1 MENVID
7 KLRKLMA
14 MQESAKKIGN
24 IEEAQAFAAKAQ
36 ELLTK
41 YKLEMT
47 DVEYAEQET
56 AEPVMGEFFSAQEL
70 LSLSVKKRHDNWIGM
85 LVNAV
90 AEANFCQVIRERRTN
105 SFTVVGRATDRATTK
120 NLFEYLSRA
129 CIEMAPQQAE
139 LFFGPSPIPGFR
151 HPRERSFI
159 SSFKLGF
166 ACAVYDRLEVKKL
179 ELRAGAPEQG
189 LIRIDQ
195 LELAVKKTFEEMF
208 PDTCFG
214 STARFYHGSGFDAG
228 EAYGSRVGINSTKR
242 LGAGA

>member
-24 IEEAQAFAAKAQ
+24 LAEAEAFAAKAQ

-47 DVEYAEQET
+47 DVEYAEQEA
-56 AEPVMGEFFSAQEL
+56 AEPIMGEFFSAREL
-70 LSLSVKKRHDNWIGM
+70 LNLSVKKRHDNWIGI
-85 LVNAV
+85 LINAI
-90 AEANFCQVIRERRTN
+90 AEANFCKVIRSVN
-105 SFTVVGRATDRATTK
+105 SNAFRLVGRATDRTTTK

-139 LFFGPSPIPGFR
+139 EHFGPSPVPGMR

-166 ACAVYDRLEVKKL
+166 AGAIYDRLEVKKQ

-189 LIRIDQ
+189 LMRIDQ
-195 LELAVKKTFEEMF
+195 LELAVKKTFEDLF
-208 PDTCFG
+208 PDRC
-214 STARFYHGSGFDAG
+214 STAPARSYHNEGYDAG
-228 EAYGSRVGINSTKR
+228 TAYGSRVGINSTKR